1 MSDRSVHEVRGVT
14 RDGLQQ
20 ALSDPRLSY
29 RARGI
34 LAAVVVQPD
43 RQPHRDWLVATTPE
57 TRSDVSV
64 ALTELTDLGYRRV
77 SSTKLPDGTWQH
89 TTVWTTTP

>member
-14 RDGLQQ
+14 RDGIRH

-34 LAAVVVQPD
+34 LAAIIVQPD
-43 RQPHRDWLVATTPE
+43 VQPHRDWLAASAPE
-57 TRSDVSV
+57 SRSDVSV
-64 ALTELTDLGYRRV
+64 ALAELTDLGYRRV
-77 SSTKLPDGTWQH
+77 SRTKLPDGSWQH